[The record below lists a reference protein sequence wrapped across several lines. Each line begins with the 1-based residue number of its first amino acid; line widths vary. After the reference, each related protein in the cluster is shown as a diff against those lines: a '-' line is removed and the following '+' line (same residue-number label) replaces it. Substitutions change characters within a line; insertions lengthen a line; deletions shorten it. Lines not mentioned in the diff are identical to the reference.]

1 VTDIRESAERMAGL
15 AEKRGPV
22 HPWWAIGKAMVALL
36 DSCDEAAIDLVTKE
50 FNRLTQKK

>member
-1 VTDIRESAERMAGL
+1 VPDIRDSAERMAGL

-22 HPWWAIGKAMVALL
+22 HPWWAIGKAMVELL
-36 DSCDEAAIDLVTKE
+36 DSGDDEAIALVTKE

>member
-1 VTDIRESAERMAGL
+1 MAGL

-36 DSCDEAAIDLVTKE
+36 DSGDDEAIKLVTDE